1 MNEWLKLKMCAMLI
15 LAFFITWGCQKKEA
29 VYVASINEEKITLD
43 EYRERI
49 FKQLNP
55 PGTKAQITIPDAE
68 RFKDEILNIMI
79 MERLML
85 QKARELSLGVSADEL
100 DKAVNDIKKDYS
112 EDRFQQNFSMDKTS
126 FDLWRSELKN
136 RILMEKLVQAEV
148 NSKISVSDTEAA
160 AYYKAHMNTF
170 KSMPRVHVAQIVV
183 RDQAKA
189 EAILKRLTAGKPF
202 DTVAKEES
210 IAPEAE
216 KGGDLGFFPRGVLPE
231 EIDSVVFV
239 LPVGKTSRIVK
250 SLYGYHIF
258 KVLKKEPGGQ
268 KPFADVK
275 GQIISDLQKKKEEEA
290 YIQWLQALRS
300 KATIRINS
308 DVLKNLDI
316 KSKSGEK

>member
-1 MNEWLKLKMCAMLI
+1 MLI
-15 LAFFITWGCQKKEA
+15 FALFVTWGCQKREP
-29 VYVASINEEKITLD
+29 VYVASINDEKITMD
-43 EYRERI
+43 EYRGRLFE
-49 FKQLNP
+49 QMNA
-55 PGTKAQITIPDAE
+55 PGTKAPIIIPDAE
-68 RFKDEILNIMI
+68 RFKDEVLNIMI

-85 QKARELSLGVSADEL
+85 QKARELSLSVSGAEL

-112 EDRFQQNFSMDKTS
+112 EDRFQQNFSTDKAS

-160 AYYKAHMNTF
+160 AYYKTHMNNF
-170 KSMPRVHVAQIVV
+170 KSLPRVHVAQIVV

-189 EAILKRLTAGKPF
+189 EAILKRLNTGAPF

-216 KGGDLGFFPRGVLPE
+216 KGGDMGFFPRGILPE
-231 EIDSVVFV
+231 EIDSVVFM

-258 KVLKKEPGGQ
+258 KIMKRETGGQ
-268 KPFADVK
+268 KPFAEVK
-275 GQIISDLQKKKEEEA
+275 VQIITDLQKKKEEEA
-290 YIQWLQALRS
+290 YVQWLQTLRS

-308 DVLKNLDI
+308 DVMKNLDI
-316 KSKSGEK
+316 KSKPGEK